1 MLKTKITPILAATA
15 LVVAVFGST
24 PLGQAAGNLILARN
38 SVGTAQLKKN
48 AVTGAKIRKDAVN
61 GVKVKN
67 GSLLAADFKP
77 GQLPAGPPGPKG
89 APGPQGIQGV
99 KGETGPSTGPAG
111 GDLQGLF
118 PNPTIAAGAV
128 TASKLAP
135 EEAWRQVG
143 AVGQPAFASGWL
155 NFGEFTYQAVGF
167 RKDRDGIVHLRGAG
181 TKGSNAPRSTM
192 FTLPSGYRPARHEV
206 FAAASTNGAGAQA
219 PSGGIVDVYPDG
231 SVVVLG
237 DTDDN
242 FVSLSGISFTA
253 TQ

>member
-1 MLKTKITPILAATA
+1 MFKSRTATILAATA

-24 PLGQAAGNLILARN
+24 PLGHAASNLILARN
-38 SVGTAQLKKN
+38 SVGTPQLKKN
-48 AVTGAKIRKDAVN
+48 AVTGI
-61 GVKVKN
+61 KVKN
-67 GSLLAADFKP
+67 GSLLAADFKA
-77 GQLPAGPPGPKG
+77 GQLPRGPQGPKG
-89 APGPQGIQGV
+89 APGPQGIQGE

-111 GDLQGLF
+111 GDLQGSY
-118 PNPTIAAGAV
+118 PNPTIAPGAV

-135 EEAWRQVG
+135 EEAWRKVG
-143 AVGQPAFASGWL
+143 AAGQPAFASGWL

-181 TKGSNAPRSTM
+181 TKGSNGPVSTM

-206 FAAASTNGAGAQA
+206 FAAASTNGAGQQA

-231 SVVVLG
+231 AVVVLG